1 MGRRLREGW
10 TQGNRGDFEVML
22 CAVFVPFCPCC
33 CCSKKHHQKR
43 GRRAKLVVNRIRV
56 QYALYVLPLFFFFL
70 FSFRERGD
78 REEGEKNVMCLSIC
92 VFFFSP
98 FLPLL
103 RPFEKRGVV
112 SDLFV
117 LFSSL
122 LRVFFFFFSV
132 CVCVRVFRHLLFHR
146 LAFTLP
152 DRCDRYH
159 YGKHR

>member
-22 CAVFVPFCPCC
+22 CAVFVSFCHCC

-56 QYALYVLPLFFFFL
+56 QYALHVLPLFFFF
-70 FSFRERGD
+70 SFRERGE
-78 REEGEKNVMCLSIC
+78 REEGEKSVMCLSIC
-92 VFFFSP
+92 FCFSP

-103 RPFEKRGVV
+103 RPFEKRSVV

-117 LFSSL
+117 LFSSSL
-122 LRVFFFFFSV
+122 LRAFFFCACVFFF
-132 CVCVRVFRHLLFHR
+132 FRHLLFHR